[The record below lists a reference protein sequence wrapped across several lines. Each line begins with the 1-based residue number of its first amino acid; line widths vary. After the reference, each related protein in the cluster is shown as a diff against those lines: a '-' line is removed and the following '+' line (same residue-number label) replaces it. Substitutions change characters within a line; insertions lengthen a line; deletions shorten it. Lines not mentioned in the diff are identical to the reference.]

1 MKLSF
6 SFNSAYLSLLFF
18 GSLLI
23 YSHSFAQKSSEGIKI
38 KGSVVD
44 QNDKI
49 IPGAILLI
57 KGTTSGTVTNIEGN
71 FALTVP
77 STSSIL
83 VVSFIDFE
91 TKEVLVG
98 DNTEFKITLK
108 SEAKFQLA
116 EEGFMVHN
124 RVDELPK
131 PSEGI
136 EGWNRYMARNIRY
149 PQSSRESNTQ
159 GTVIVG
165 FEVKEDGTVANVEVI
180 RGIGGECDEE
190 AVRIIAEG
198 PQWIPGKKGDQAVT
212 TQISLPIRFVLAVE
226 PGVASPKQ
234 QNEKAIADRFGKH
247 VTVVG
252 YQAR

>member
-1 MKLSF
+1 MKPSF
-6 SFNSAYLSLLFF
+6 SLKLAFLSLLFF
-18 GSLLI
+18 GSLLM
-23 YSHSFAQKSSEGIKI
+23 SPDSFAQKSNEGIKI

-44 QNDKI
+44 QTGKI
-49 IPGAILLI
+49 IPGAVLLI

-98 DNTEFKITLK
+98 DNIDFKITLK

-136 EGWNRYMARNIRY
+136 EGWNRYMARNIKY
-149 PQSSRESNTQ
+149 PQSARESKIQ

-165 FEVKEDGTVANVEVI
+165 FEVKEDGSVANVEVI
-180 RGIGGECDEE
+180 RGISGECDQE

-198 PQWIPGKKGDQAVT
+198 PTWNPGKIGDQAVS

-226 PGVASPKQ
+226 PGIASPKQ